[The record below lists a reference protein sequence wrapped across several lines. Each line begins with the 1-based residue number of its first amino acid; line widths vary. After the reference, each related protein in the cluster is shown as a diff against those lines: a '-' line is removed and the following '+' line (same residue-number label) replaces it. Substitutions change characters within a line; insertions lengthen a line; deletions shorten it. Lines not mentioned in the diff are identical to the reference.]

1 MNLHAVGM
9 SFGDYDVF
17 SGMTASVTREAK
29 IGLVG
34 PNGIGKTTLLGILA
48 GVEQST
54 AGHVTYAQGTRIGY
68 LRQEAMA
75 AFAERQNTLHGE
87 MLNVFAALRNREQQL
102 RELEHQMAEGE
113 ASDTLFEEYARA
125 QESFERD
132 GGYNYEWWIDQV
144 LQGLGFVRADYRQPL
159 AQMSGGQKTRALMAR
174 LLLEKPDL
182 LILDEPTNHLD
193 VDAVEW
199 LEETLR
205 NWEGALIVVS
215 HDRYFLDRV
224 VNNIWEMSL
233 TSMETYRGN
242 YSTYLTQRQE
252 RWERRETEFETAR
265 ERFLSELDYIKKNI
279 ARDATN
285 AQAVGR
291 LKRLIRE
298 VRVVQ
303 QGGLSLLN
311 SQQWGKVMEEI
322 EISSA
327 RWGVADVESAIK
339 GLRSPV
345 VRPPVLAMRLK
356 PAARSGNLV
365 LRTSALEIGY
375 ATRPLFHSDPIV
387 LERGECAALIGPNG
401 SGKTTFLRTLLG
413 EIPPLA
419 GEVRLGASLKLG
431 YFAQA
436 HTFGQGV
443 NAAPTEFTRF
453 GYVVGEGSDVAAQSN
468 HAANVVH
475 TVERVDEKV
484 DESNKSVL
492 DTLLDYRHMTLGEAR
507 SYLGQYLFRGDDVYK
522 RLDMLSGGERG
533 RLALALLALN
543 DANLLLLDEPTNHLD
558 IPTQEV
564 LQRTLE
570 RFQGTILLVSH
581 DRYLIDRLAT
591 QIWELRDGH
600 LHVFNGTLAEYN
612 ESRRLADEREKAA
625 RDAQRKATRR
635 EDFDERQQR
644 IAERK
649 RQEAAAQMETR
660 VHTLEEELAQI
671 AADLDAASQ
680 RQDVEAVTRL
690 GLNWQEK
697 QRQLDHAVEE
707 WAALAT

>member
-1 MNLHAVGM
+1 MSIMNLHAVGM

-17 SGMTASVTREAK
+17 SGMTASVARDAK

-34 PNGIGKTTLLGILA
+34 PNGIGKTTLLGVLA

-87 MLNVFAALRNREQQL
+87 MLNVFAELRGREQRL
-102 RELEHQMAEGE
+102 REMEHQMAEGE
-113 ASDTLFEEYARA
+113 ASEALFEEYARA
-125 QESFERD
+125 QDAFERD

-144 LQGLGFVRADYRQPL
+144 LQGLGFGRQDYRQPL

-174 LLLEKPDL
+174 LLLERPDL

-205 NWEGALIVVS
+205 TWDGALIVVS

-233 TSMETYRGN
+233 TGMETYRGN
-242 YSTYLTQRQE
+242 YSAYLTQRQE
-252 RWERRETEFETAR
+252 RWERREIEFETAR

-279 ARDATN
+279 ARDSTN

-311 SQQWGKVMEEI
+311 TQQWGKVMEEI
-322 EISSA
+322 EISST

-356 PAARSGNLV
+356 PATRSGNLV
-365 LRTSALEIGY
+365 LRSSELEIGFP
-375 ATRPLFHSDPIV
+375 TRSLFRADPIV

-413 EIPPLA
+413 EIPPLQ

-436 HTFGQGV
+436 HTFGQGM
-443 NAAPTEFTRF
+443 NSAPTEFTRF
-453 GYVVGEGSDVAAQSN
+453 GYVVGDPGDPAAQGGN
-468 HAANVVH
+468 GAAGI
-475 TVERVDEKV
+475 KV
-484 DESNKSVL
+484 DESSKSVL
-492 DTLLDYRHMTLGEAR
+492 DTLIDYRHMTLGEAR
-507 SYLGQYLFRGDDVYK
+507 SYLGQYLFRGEDVYK

-570 RFQGTILLVSH
+570 NFQGTILLVSH

-591 QIWELRDGH
+591 QIWELRGGR
-600 LHVFNGTLAEYN
+600 LHVFSGTLAEHN
-612 ESRRLADEREKAA
+612 EAKRLAAERQKTA
-625 RDAQRKATRR
+625 RDVERRETRR
-635 EDFDERQQR
+635 EGMDERQQR
-644 IAERK
+644 IADRK
-649 RQEAAAQMETR
+649 RQEAATQMEQR
-660 VHTLEEELAQI
+660 VHKLEEELARI
-671 AADLDAASQ
+671 AAELDNASQ
-680 RQDVEAVTRL
+680 RQDVAAVTRL
-690 GLNWQEK
+690 GFAWQET
-697 QRQLDHAVEE
+697 QQQLENAMEE
-707 WAALAT
+707 WAALAEE